1 MDPKWKGP
9 GEPLEGR
16 LNLTGGW
23 RKCGRRGLSNRACRP
38 GPTAMQRLGWTG
50 PGPSATMNTA
60 RHRWCETRP
69 GSPDRAGFPGRR
81 GREVRG
87 TSPRVDAAGSPTGG
101 VSIFNRS
108 LRRLSDARCDH
119 AILLT
124 RHRRDSH
131 TSPSG
136 LSHLLT
142 RSRRGAAC
150 SHTRPS
156 GSALGCELLW
166 NGQAWTSRR
175 MHH

>member
-1 MDPKWKGP
+1 MDTKRESP

-16 LNLTGGW
+16 LNLTSGW
-23 RKCGRRGLSNRACRP
+23 RKRGRRSLSNRACRP

-50 PGPSATMNTA
+50 PSPSATMNTA
-60 RHRWCETRP
+60 RHLWCETRP
-69 GSPDRAGFPGRR
+69 GSLDRASLLGRTRTR
-81 GREVRG
+81 GERDEPQSGAV
-87 TSPRVDAAGSPTGG
+87 GSQTGG

-108 LRRLSDARCDH
+108 LRRLSDAGRDH
-119 AILLT
+119 ARLLT

-136 LSHLLT
+136 SSHLLT

-156 GSALGCELLW
+156 GSALRCELLW

-175 MHH
+175 VHD